1 MNAKAKPAPLAA
13 AMAAIKEQ
21 GTSTTAAAAALPA
34 IGSQVMVVDPQ
45 GALPNLETGQR
56 FEAGVATPQ
65 RVTVHTLQ
73 RLQDGCLV
81 LAEQSPQPAA

>member
-13 AMAAIKEQ
+13 ATAAIKEQ
-21 GTSTTAAAAALPA
+21 GTSTTTAAALPA

-73 RLQDGCLV
+73 RLKDGCLV